1 MPLQLELTT
10 NNLGS
15 QGKNSVSHRLMDS
28 DLGHHYGLSY
38 SDFPSLRKFYSEY
51 FKYEIEYNQG
61 NVIFLSYYESPESV
75 KHTLTNSIERISIE
89 KCEEDG
95 SLRIMDSLEV
105 LFGKYP
111 WSFNPDDIKA
121 ILNKVQVK
129 NGTHDL
135 SLIIDT
141 APFYHCCKPKEPFGT
156 NFLRH
161 IWKGICLY
169 NKRDMSRVLPK
180 DQKDLL
186 NLYHKGQFTVNDIAA

>member
-1 MPLQLELTT
+1 MTI

-15 QGKNSVSHRLMDS
+15 QGENSVSHRLMGS

-38 SDFPSLRKFYSEY
+38 SDFQSLRNFYSEY
-51 FKYEIEYNQG
+51 VKYEIEYNQG

-75 KHTLTNSIERISIE
+75 KHTLTNSIERMNVK

-95 SLRIMDSLEV
+95 SLHIMDSLEV

-111 WSFNPDDIKA
+111 WSFNPDEIKV
-121 ILNKVQVK
+121 ILNKVQTK
-129 NGTHDL
+129 NRTHDL

-141 APFYHCCKPKEPFGT
+141 APFYHCCKPKELINFEKTFGT
-156 NFLRH
+156 NFLSH
-161 IWKGICLY
+161 NWKGICLY
-169 NKRDMSRVLPK
+169 NKSDMSRVLPQ

-186 NLYHKGQFTVNDIAA
+186 KLYHKEHFTVNDIAA